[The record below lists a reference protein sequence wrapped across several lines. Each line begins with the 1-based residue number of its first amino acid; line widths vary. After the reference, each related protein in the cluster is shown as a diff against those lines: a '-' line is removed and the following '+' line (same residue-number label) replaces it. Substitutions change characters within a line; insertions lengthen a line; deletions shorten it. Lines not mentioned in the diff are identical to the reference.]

1 MSKGR
6 PVVKDYG
13 FMEDKYVKSWL
24 AGLAAKSQSNYRKQF
39 GEILAF
45 IRMSPMEMIEKRV
58 RDLTSQDLSERQFF
72 ELKFREF
79 KAHLEETKPTHSSVL
94 AYLKCYASFF
104 ARNGVR
110 LNLRRGDWESTKPQK
125 IIRHYTPTLEEV
137 KRLYTHADVRDKALL
152 LTLSQSG
159 FSEIDAASFDIEDL
173 PKLHETPE
181 TEHYFI
187 EKPREKT
194 NIIQATC
201 ISSEAIHDLKEYL
214 VERGSPKSGPLFTVE
229 TFGKGERMTVRAVN
243 AAMKVLFAKTFGAE
257 RAKEFQ
263 TKSLRSFYNS
273 ALLRANIQP
282 QELKDVMMGHERAS
296 ARKNY
301 AYDEQTIREAYAHA
315 FPFLSINGIQVRNDF
330 AKFKGDINTTVA
342 QLSNV
347 ISEQQG
353 RIEKMMAEWENVKAH
368 LTPEQRAELTRGHAY
383 LRGKRRTSKNAAKE
397 AKEE

>member
-39 GEILAF
+39 GEVLAF
-45 IRMSPMEMIEKRV
+45 VGMPPTEMIEKRV
-58 RDLTSQDLSERQFF
+58 KDLTSQDLNERQSF

-79 KAHLEETKPTHSSVL
+79 KARLEETKATHSSVL

-104 ARNGVR
+104 ARNGVK
-110 LNLRRGDWESTKPQK
+110 LNLRRGDWMSTKPQK
-125 IIRHYTPTLEEV
+125 VIKHYTPTLEEV
-137 KRLYTHADVRDKALL
+137 KRLYVHAGVRDKGLL

-159 FSEIDAASFDIEDL
+159 FSEVDAASFNIEDL
-173 PKLHETPE
+173 PKLYETPE
-181 TEHYFI
+181 AEHYFM

-194 NIIQATC
+194 NIVQATC

-214 VERGSPKSGPLFTVE
+214 AERGSPKEGPLFTVE

-243 AAMKVLFAKTFGAE
+243 AAMKVLFTKTFGAE
-257 RAKEFQ
+257 KAKEFK

-273 ALLRANIQP
+273 ALLRADIKS
-282 QELKDVMMGHERAS
+282 EVKDLMMGHERAS

-301 AYDEQTIREAYAHA
+301 AYDEQTVREAYAHA
-315 FPFLSINGIQVRNDF
+315 FPFLSINGVQVKQDF
-330 AKFKGDINTTVA
+330 AKFRGEINTTVT
-342 QLSNV
+342 QLTK
-347 ISEQQG
+347 IIADQQ
-353 RIEKMMAEWENVKAH
+353 RKIDEMTAEWQDIKAR
-368 LTPEQRAELTRGHAY
+368 LTPEQRAEFTRGH
-383 LRGKRRTSKNAAKE
+383 LRLTKKRGK
-397 AKEE
+397 